1 MKRYF
6 VLLMIMTAGMQLFAQ
21 EGMVK
26 PPRVDE
32 RVELLSI
39 VFRLAGAYEYNDTIY
54 NAYTD
59 QIKTHYEP
67 FKDHPVIEFARQV
80 REYNGI
86 GYDAVM
92 FMAIHL
98 DKDLNPL
105 VSFNDSVPEG
115 RWGKEDAEKFVALLR
130 DFYEKSGSRAFFES
144 NRNLYAQTSD
154 RFLPVYEKLDL
165 QWYKTFYGK
174 EPDEQ
179 FIIVNAPGNGV
190 NNYGS
195 QIRLSDDRR
204 EVYAIMG
211 LWKTDEKGIPVFPME
226 QYFSLLV
233 HEFNHSFI
241 NHLVDKYR
249 ELFEQSGK
257 KMFETVGTMMRN
269 QAYGQWEIMIKESL
283 VRAAVIKYMKD
294 HDFSSTDIA
303 NETLAQLS
311 RGFFWTEDLVTEL
324 ERYAQQRA
332 SFATLE
338 SYMPQIAKAFEKYA
352 QNIEQYKAS
361 FDAKRPKI
369 VSIAEFSNNDQNVDP
384 GTKTITVN
392 FDRPLL
398 GKGYSIGFGQK
409 GTAAYPKI
417 DSINYSSDN
426 TAVIIKVQLEPRR
439 EYEMVFMGLAFK
451 STQGI
456 PMENYT
462 VGFSTF

>member
-1 MKRYF
+1 
-6 VLLMIMTAGMQLFAQ
+6 
-21 EGMVK
+21 
-26 PPRVDE
+26 
-32 RVELLSI
+32 
-39 VFRLAGAYEYNDTIY
+39 
-54 NAYTD
+54 
-59 QIKTHYEP
+59 
-67 FKDHPVIEFARQV
+67 
-80 REYNGI
+80 
-86 GYDAVM
+86 
-92 FMAIHL
+92 
-98 DKDLNPL
+98 
-105 VSFNDSVPEG
+105 
-115 RWGKEDAEKFVALLR
+115 
-130 DFYEKSGSRAFFES
+130 
-144 NRNLYAQTSD
+144 
-154 RFLPVYEKLDL
+154 
-165 QWYKTFYGK
+165 
-174 EPDEQ
+174 
-179 FIIVNAPGNGV
+179 
-190 NNYGS
+190 
-195 QIRLSDDRR
+195 
-204 EVYAIMG
+204 
-211 LWKTDEKGIPVFPME
+211 ME

-338 SYMPQIAKAFEKYA
+338 SYMPQMAKAFEQYA